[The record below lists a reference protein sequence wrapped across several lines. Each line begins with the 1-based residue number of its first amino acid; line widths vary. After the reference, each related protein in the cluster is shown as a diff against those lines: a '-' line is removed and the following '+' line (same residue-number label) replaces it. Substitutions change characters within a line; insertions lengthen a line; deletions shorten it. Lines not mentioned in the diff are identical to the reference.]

1 MKYLFVLL
9 TITIAQSTYGVSCQ
23 APGQSFLEGKLKESF
38 ATDPAEKEL
47 KEIALDPK
55 NYALREEVKSLNRRS
70 MFANRVE
77 MKEIQDKT
85 LDKFSQMLGAV
96 RNTNELPDFPMSGAN
111 SKLTSESD
119 SLAIEVNNVSK
130 EQLDVLPPK
139 ILDKLSNKVKIR
151 YMYPYDKFEYVL
163 TYEGRE
169 LPMQVALGKMQM
181 DFEDACEDR
190 LRENQHAKDLHSLD
204 RKSRGLKD
212 LPKEETGSGSAGYG
226 TTKRGSAAQ

>member
-1 MKYLFVLL
+1 MKNLL
-9 TITIAQSTYGVSCQ
+9 LIISLTLVETSYGASCQ
-23 APGQSFLEGKLKESF
+23 APGQSFLENKLKESF

-70 MFANRVE
+70 MFANRLE
-77 MKEIQDKT
+77 MKEIEQKT
-85 LDKFSQMLGAV
+85 NDKFSQMLGAV
-96 RNTNELPDFPMSGAN
+96 RKTNDLPDFPISGAS
-111 SKLTSESD
+111 SKLTSEND

-163 TYEGRE
+163 TYDGRE
-169 LPMQVALGKMQM
+169 LPMQAALGKMQM

-190 LRENQHAKDLHSLD
+190 LRENQHAKDLHTLD
-204 RKSRGLKD
+204 RKSRGLQ
-212 LPKEETGSGSAGYG
+212 PIPVESQSAGAYG
-226 TTKRGSAAQ
+226 STKKGSSAQ